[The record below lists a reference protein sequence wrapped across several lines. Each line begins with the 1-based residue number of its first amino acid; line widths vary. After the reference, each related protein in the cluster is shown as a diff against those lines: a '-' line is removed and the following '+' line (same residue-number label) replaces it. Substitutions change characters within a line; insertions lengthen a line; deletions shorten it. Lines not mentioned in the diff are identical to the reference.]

1 MSKYYNLEPEL
12 ANLAKAYLINNK
24 KSVKNIYPSE
34 EKEVLSKLNDDL
46 REGIKCIYSAITQ
59 ENHLNLIKSSLFFVC
74 YWSKRF
80 QVEIAK
86 RI

>member
-46 REGIKCIYSAITQ
+46 REGINMYLFSHHSR
-59 ENHLNLIKSSLFFVC
+59 ESFKSNKKQSFFCMLLV
-74 YWSKRF
+74 
-80 QVEIAK
+80 
-86 RI
+86 